1 MAQNPLGNKIF
12 QDATKAREWLEKLL
26 WADGRSC
33 GYCGAVDESTEIGG
47 RDGYYQCN
55 ACRKQFTVM
64 VGTVFERSHIPL
76 NKWLMA
82 AFLLC
87 ASKKGISAHQMHR
100 MLGITYKSAWF
111 MMHRLRE
118 AMAPAGKR
126 GPMGG
131 EGRVIEADETYL
143 GKRDGKPSMPDSFVS
158 GFGWVSHPKIETQRK
173 IVALV
178 ERGGPARSFVVQN
191 VDKETIRKV
200 LFTNADRKS
209 TLMTDEHM
217 AYPASGAHFA
227 DHQTVNHSEKEYA
240 RGTTSTNTVEGYFS
254 IFKRGMVGTYQHVS
268 EAHLHRYLAEFDFR
282 YSNRAALEISD
293 QIRTETALQGIVAS
307 ASHIGG
313 LTKPRTLKQK
323 ANAFLRWRTTNL

>member
-1 MAQNPLGNKIF
+1 MTKSALHNPIF
-12 QDATKAREWLEKLL
+12 ADAAKARNWLENLL
-26 WADGRSC
+26 WADGRTC
-33 GYCGAVDESTEIGG
+33 GYCGVVDESTGLPT
-47 RDGYYQCN
+47 RPGYYQCN

-118 AMAPAGKR
+118 AMAPSGKP

-131 EGRVIEADETYL
+131 EGKVVEADETYL
-143 GKRDGKPSMPDSFVS
+143 GKRDGKKGKPDTFVS
-158 GFGWVSHPKIETQRK
+158 GFGWMSHPRIDNQRK

-178 ERGGPARSFVVQN
+178 ERGGPARSFVVN
-191 VDKETIRKV
+191 RVNKKTVSKI

-209 TLMTDEHM
+209 TLMTDE
-217 AYPASGAHFA
+217 AAFYKAPGAHFA
-227 DHQTVNHSEKEYA
+227 DHQSVNHSEYEYA
-240 RGTTSTNTVEGYFS
+240 RGNATTNTVEGFFS
-254 IFKRGMVGTYQHVS
+254 IFKRGMKGVYQHCS

-282 YSNRAALEISD
+282 YSNRAALEIDD
-293 QIRTETALQGIVAS
+293 QDRAKKALKGITGKRLTYRRTNEARFG
-307 ASHIGG
+307 
-313 LTKPRTLKQK
+313 
-323 ANAFLRWRTTNL
+323 

>member
-26 WADGRSC
+26 WADGRAC
-33 GYCGAVDESTEIGG
+33 GYCGTVDESSEIAT
-47 RDGYYQCN
+47 RPGYYQCN

-118 AMAPAGKR
+118 AMMPAGKR

-131 EGRVIEADETYL
+131 EGKVIEADETYL
-143 GKRDGKPSMPDSFVS
+143 GKRDGKPSKPDSFVT
-158 GFGWVSHPKIETQRK
+158 GFGWIKHPKIETQRK

-178 ERGGPARSFVVQN
+178 ERGGEARSFVVQN
-191 VDKETIRKV
+191 VNKETVRKV

-209 TLMTDEHM
+209 TLMTDEHSV
-217 AYPASGAHFA
+217 YPSVGAHFA
-227 DHQTVNHSEKEYA
+227 DHQTVNHSQYEYA

-293 QIRTETALQGIVAS
+293 QIRTEKALQGIV
-307 ASHIGG
+307 GKR
-313 LTKPRTLKQK
+313 LTYRRTRQA
-323 ANAFLRWRTTNL
+323 ANA

>member
-1 MAQNPLGNKIF
+1 MSKSLLENPIF
-12 QDATKAREWLEKLL
+12 KDAGKARTYLENLL
-26 WADGRSC
+26 WSDGRAC
-33 GYCGAVDESTEIGG
+33 GYCGAVDESTELPA
-47 RDGYYQCN
+47 RPGYYQCN

-76 NKWLMA
+76 NKWLLA

-118 AMAPAGKR
+118 AMKIDAKP

-131 EGRVIEADETYL
+131 EGRVIEADETYI
-143 GKRDGKPSMPDSFVS
+143 GKRDGKPSKPDTFVS
-158 GFGWVSHPKIETQRK
+158 GFGWVSHPKIEKQRK

-178 ERGGPARSFVVQN
+178 ERGGPARSFVVASVN
-191 VDKETIRKV
+191 KKTVRKI

-209 TLMTDEHM
+209 TLMTDEHVV
-217 AYPASGAHFA
+217 YPAAGAHFT
-227 DHQTVNHSEKEYA
+227 DHFTVNHSKYEYA
-240 RGTTSTNTVEGYFS
+240 RGPVTTNTVEGYFS
-254 IFKRGMVGTYQHVS
+254 IFKRGMKGVYQHCS

-282 YSNRAALEISD
+282 YSNRAALEVSD
-293 QIRTETALQGIVAS
+293 TIRA
-307 ASHIGG
+307 
-313 LTKPRTLKQK
+313 QK
-323 ANAFLRWRTTNL
+323 ALLGIQGKRLTYRRIDEIRYE

>member
-1 MAQNPLGNKIF
+1 MAKSPLENKIF
-12 QDATKAREWLEKLL
+12 QDPIKARAWLEALL

-33 GYCGAVDESTEIGG
+33 GYCGVVDESTELPARPGF
-47 RDGYYQCN
+47 YQCN

-64 VGTVFERSHIPL
+64 VGTVFERSHIAL
-76 NKWLMA
+76 NKWLLA

-118 AMAPAGKR
+118 AMTPSGKPT
-126 GPMGG
+126 PMGG
-131 EGRVIEADETYL
+131 EGKVIEADETYL
-143 GKRDGKPSMPDSFVS
+143 GKRDGRPSKPDSFVS
-158 GFGWVSHPKIETQRK
+158 GFGWISHPKIETQRK

-178 ERGGPARSFVVQN
+178 ERGGEARSFVVQK
-191 VDKETIRKV
+191 VDKATIRKV

-209 TLMTDEHM
+209 TIMTDELNV
-217 AYPASGAHFA
+217 YPSVGANYA
-227 DHQTVNHSEKEYA
+227 DHQTVNHSKYEYA
-240 RGTTSTNTVEGYFS
+240 RGNVSTNTVEGYFS

-282 YSNRAALEISD
+282 YSNRAALEIDDAARAKKALKGITGKRLTYRRPD
-293 QIRTETALQGIVAS
+293 QARHA
-307 ASHIGG
+307 
-313 LTKPRTLKQK
+313 
-323 ANAFLRWRTTNL
+323 

>member
-1 MAQNPLGNKIF
+1 MTKSALHNPIF
-12 QDATKAREWLEKLL
+12 ADAAKARNWLENLL
-26 WADGRSC
+26 WADGRTC
-33 GYCGAVDESTEIGG
+33 GYCGVVDESTGLPT
-47 RDGYYQCN
+47 RPGYYQCN

-118 AMAPAGKR
+118 AMAPSGKP

-131 EGRVIEADETYL
+131 EGKVIEADETYL
-143 GKRDGKPSMPDSFVS
+143 GKRDGKKGKPDTFVS
-158 GFGWVSHPKIETQRK
+158 GFGWMSHPRIDNQRK

-178 ERGGPARSFVVQN
+178 ERGGPARSFVVDRVN
-191 VDKETIRKV
+191 KKTVSKI

-209 TLMTDEHM
+209 TLMTDE
-217 AYPASGAHFA
+217 AAFYKSPGAHFA
-227 DHQTVNHSEKEYA
+227 DHQSVNHSEYEYV
-240 RGTTSTNTVEGYFS
+240 RGNATTNTVEGFFS
-254 IFKRGMVGTYQHVS
+254 IFKRGMKGVYQHCS

-282 YSNRAALEISD
+282 YSNRAALEIDD
-293 QIRTETALQGIVAS
+293 QDRAKKALKGIQGKRLTYRRANETSYA
-307 ASHIGG
+307 
-313 LTKPRTLKQK
+313 
-323 ANAFLRWRTTNL
+323 